1 MANIGMQNMKYA
13 LLVTSGEG
21 AETTYQTAKEFIGAI
36 SASITPNS
44 AEASLY
50 GDDKLMEYSSS
61 FQNATISLSAANDDD
76 GVFAD
81 LLGRKQEAS
90 TGRYRSNINDVAP
103 YVGFGYIV
111 SKMVNGQ
118 TKYRAQ
124 FFPKMKFKPFVPE
137 ASTKGENL
145 EFKTITVEGM
155 TMPNKYGDWESH
167 IDVDSLEAAKSELDK
182 YFTQPLSDPSTNT
195 SSGEGA

>member
-1 MANIGMQNMKYA
+1 MANIGMQGMKYA
-13 LLVTSGEG
+13 LLITEGEG
-21 AETTYQTAKEFIGAI
+21 AETTYQTAKEFAGAI

-61 FQNATISLSAANDDD
+61 FQNATVSLSAADDNDE
-76 GVFAD
+76 VFAD
-81 LLGRKQEAS
+81 LLGRKKEAT

-111 SKMVNGQ
+111 SKMINGQ

-124 FFPKMKFKPFVPE
+124 FFPKMKFKVFVPE

-145 EFKTITVEGM
+145 EFKMITVEGM
-155 TMPNKYGDWESH
+155 TMPSKYGDWESH
-167 IDVDSLEAAKSELDK
+167 IDVDSLSLAQEELNK
-182 YFTQPLSDPSTNT
+182 YFTQPLSDPNT
-195 SSGEGA
+195 SAKP

>member
-90 TGRYRSNINDVAP
+90 TGRYRSNINDIAP

-118 TKYRAQ
+118 TK
-124 FFPKMKFKPFVPE
+124 
-137 ASTKGENL
+137 
-145 EFKTITVEGM
+145 
-155 TMPNKYGDWESH
+155 
-167 IDVDSLEAAKSELDK
+167 
-182 YFTQPLSDPSTNT
+182 
-195 SSGEGA
+195 

>member
-1 MANIGMQNMKYA
+1 MANIGMQGMKYA
-13 LLVTSGEG
+13 LLVTEGEG

-50 GDDKLMEYSSS
+50 GNDKLMEYSSS
-61 FQNATISLSAANDDD
+61 FQNATVSLSAADDNDE
-76 GVFAD
+76 VFAD
-81 LLGRKQEAS
+81 LLGRKKETS

-124 FFPKMKFKPFVPE
+124 FFPKMKFKVFVPE

-155 TMPNKYGDWESH
+155 TMPSKYGDWESH
-167 IDVDSLEAAKSELDK
+167 IDLDSLTAAQEELNK
-182 YFTQPLSDPSTNT
+182 YFTEPLSDPNT
-195 SSGEGA
+195 PKGD

>member
-1 MANIGMQNMKYA
+1 MSNIGMQGMKYA
-13 LLVTSGEG
+13 LLVTEGEG
-21 AETTYQTAKEFIGAI
+21 AETTYSDAKEFIGAI

-50 GDDKLMEYSSS
+50 GYDKLMECSSS
-61 FQNATISLSAANDDD
+61 FQNATVSLSAADDNDE
-76 GVFAD
+76 VFSD
-81 LLGRKQEAS
+81 LLGRKKETS
-90 TGRYRSNINDVAP
+90 TDRYRSNINATLHLMLGLD
-103 YVGFGYIV
+103 IV
-111 SKMVNGQ
+111 SKMINGQ

-155 TMPNKYGDWESH
+155 KMPNTYGD
-167 IDVDSLEAAKSELDK
+167 
-182 YFTQPLSDPSTNT
+182 
-195 SSGEGA
+195 

>member
-1 MANIGMQNMKYA
+1 MASIGMQGMKYA
-13 LLVTSGEG
+13 ILVTEGEG

-36 SASITPNS
+36 SANITPNS

-61 FQNATISLSAANDDD
+61 FQNATVSLTAADDNDE
-76 GVFAD
+76 VFAD
-81 LLGRKQEAS
+81 LLGRKKETS

-111 SKMVNGQ
+111 SKMINGQ

-124 FFPKMKFKPFVPE
+124 FFPKMRFKVFVPE

-155 TMPNKYGDWESH
+155 TMPSKYGDWESH
-167 IDVDSLEAAKSELDK
+167 IDVDSLTAAQDELNK
-182 YFTQPLSDPSTNT
+182 YFTQPLSDPNT
-195 SSGEGA
+195 

>member
-1 MANIGMQNMKYA
+1 MANIGMQGMKYA
-13 LLVTSGEG
+13 LLVTEGDG
-21 AETTYQTAKEFIGAI
+21 AETTYEAAKEFIGAI

-61 FQNATISLSAANDDD
+61 FQNATVSLSAADDNDA
-76 GVFAD
+76 VFAD
-81 LLGRKQEAS
+81 LLGRKKETT

-111 SKMVNGQ
+111 SKMTNGQ

-124 FFPKMKFKPFVPE
+124 FFPKMKFKAFVPE

-155 TMPNKYGDWESH
+155 TMPSKYGDWESH
-167 IDVDSLEAAKSELDK
+167 IDVDSLSEAQAELNK
-182 YFTQPLSDPSTNT
+182 YFTQPLSDPNAK
-195 SSGEGA
+195 GD

>member
-1 MANIGMQNMKYA
+1 MANIGMQGMKYA
-13 LLVTSGEG
+13 LLVTEGEG
-21 AETTYQTAKEFIGAI
+21 AEVKYETAKEFIGAI

-61 FQNATISLSAANDDD
+61 FQNATVSLTAADDNDE
-76 GVFAD
+76 VFAD
-81 LLGRKQEAS
+81 LLGRKKETS

-111 SKMVNGQ
+111 SKMINGQ

-124 FFPKMKFKPFVPE
+124 FFPKMKFKAFVPE

-155 TMPNKYGDWESH
+155 TMPSKFGDWESH
-167 IDVDSLEAAKSELDK
+167 IDVDSLAAAQEELNK
-182 YFTQPLSDPSTNT
+182 YFTQPLSDPNT
-195 SSGEGA
+195 DGSI

>member
-1 MANIGMQNMKYA
+1 MANIGMQGMKYA
-13 LLVTSGEG
+13 LLVTEGEG
-21 AETTYQTAKEFIGAI
+21 AQTTYQAAKEFTGAI

-50 GDDKLMEYSSS
+50 GDDKLLEYSSS
-61 FQNATISLSAANDDD
+61 FQNATVSLSAADDNDA
-76 GVFAD
+76 VFAD
-81 LLGRKQEAS
+81 LLGRKKETS

-111 SKMVNGQ
+111 SKMINGQ

-124 FFPKMKFKPFVPE
+124 FFPKMKFKVFVPE

-155 TMPNKYGDWESH
+155 TMPSKWEDWESH
-167 IDVDSLEAAKSELDK
+167 IDVDSLSAAQDELNK
-182 YFTQPLSDPSTNT
+182 YFTQPLSDPN
-195 SSGEGA
+195 SSSKP

>member
-13 LLVTSGEG
+13 LLITEGEG
-21 AETTYQTAKEFIGAI
+21 AETTYQTAKEFVGAI

-61 FQNATISLSAANDDD
+61 FQNATVSLSAADDNDE
-76 GVFAD
+76 VFAD
-81 LLGRKQEAS
+81 LLGRKKEA
-90 TGRYRSNINDVAP
+90 TTERYRSNINDVAP

-111 SKMVNGQ
+111 SKMINVK

-145 EFKTITVEGM
+145 EFKTITVEGV
-155 TMPNKYGDWESH
+155 TMPSRWGDWESH
-167 IDVDSLEAAKSELDK
+167 IDVDSLSAAQEELNK
-182 YFTQPLSDPSTNT
+182 YFTQPLSDPN
-195 SSGEGA
+195 SSSKT

>member
-1 MANIGMQNMKYA
+1 MANIGMQGMKYA
-13 LLVTSGEG
+13 LLITEGEG
-21 AETTYQTAKEFIGAI
+21 AETTYQAAKEFIGAI

-61 FQNATISLSAANDDD
+61 FQNATVSLSAADDNDE
-76 GVFAD
+76 VFAD
-81 LLGRKQEAS
+81 LLGRKKETT

-111 SKMVNGQ
+111 SKMINGQ
-118 TKYRAQ
+118 TKYRSQ
-124 FFPKMKFKPFVPE
+124 FFPKMKFKVFVPE
-137 ASTKGENL
+137 ASTKGKNL

-155 TMPNKYGDWESH
+155 TMPSKYGDWESH
-167 IDVDSLEAAKSELDK
+167 IDVDSLSAAQEELNK
-182 YFTQPLSDPSTNT
+182 YFTQPLSDPDN
-195 SSGEGA
+195 SSKP

>member
-1 MANIGMQNMKYA
+1 MANIGMQGMKYA
-13 LLVTSGEG
+13 LLVTEGEG

-50 GDDKLMEYSSS
+50 GDDKMLEYSSS
-61 FQNATISLSAANDDD
+61 FQNATVSLTVADDNDE
-76 GVFAD
+76 VFAD
-81 LLGRKQEAS
+81 LLGRKKEDA

-111 SKMVNGQ
+111 SKMINGQ

-124 FFPKMKFKPFVPE
+124 FFPKMKFKVFVPE

-155 TMPNKYGDWESH
+155 TMPSKYGDWESH
-167 IDVDSLEAAKSELDK
+167 IDLDSLTAAQEELNK
-182 YFTQPLSDPSTNT
+182 YFTEPLSDPNT
-195 SSGEGA
+195 PKGD

>member
-1 MANIGMQNMKYA
+1 MANIGMQGMKYA
-13 LLVTSGEG
+13 LLVTEGEG

-61 FQNATISLSAANDDD
+61 FQNATVSLSAADDNDE
-76 GVFAD
+76 VFAD
-81 LLGRKQEAS
+81 LLGRKKETS

-124 FFPKMKFKPFVPE
+124 FFPKMKFKVFVPE

-155 TMPNKYGDWESH
+155 TMPSKYGDWESH
-167 IDVDSLEAAKSELDK
+167 IDLDSLTAAQEELNK
-182 YFTQPLSDPSTNT
+182 YFTEPLSDPNT
-195 SSGEGA
+195 PKGD

>member
-1 MANIGMQNMKYA
+1 MANIGMQGMKYA
-13 LLVTSGEG
+13 LLVTEGEG
-21 AETTYQTAKEFIGAI
+21 AETTYETAKEFIGAI

-44 AEASLY
+44 AEASLH

-61 FQNATISLSAANDDD
+61 FQNATVSLSAADDNDE
-76 GVFAD
+76 VFAD
-81 LLGRKQEAS
+81 LLGRKKEAT

-111 SKMVNGQ
+111 SKMINGQ

-124 FFPKMKFKPFVPE
+124 FFPKMKFKVFVPE

-155 TMPNKYGDWESH
+155 TMPSKYGDWESH
-167 IDVDSLEAAKSELDK
+167 IDVDSLTAAQEELNK
-182 YFTQPLSDPSTNT
+182 YFTQPLSDPS
-195 SSGEGA
+195 SSSKP

>member
-1 MANIGMQNMKYA
+1 MANIGMQGMKYA
-13 LLVTSGEG
+13 LLVTEGEG
-21 AETTYQTAKEFIGAI
+21 AETTYESAKEFIGAI

-61 FQNATISLSAANDDD
+61 FQNATVSLSAADDNDE
-76 GVFAD
+76 VFAD
-81 LLGRKQEAS
+81 LLGRKKEAT

-111 SKMVNGQ
+111 SKMINGK

-155 TMPNKYGDWESH
+155 TMPSKLGDWESH
-167 IDVDSLEAAKSELDK
+167 IDVDSLSAAQEELNK
-182 YFTQPLSDPSTNT
+182 YFTQPLSDPN
-195 SSGEGA
+195 SSNKP

>member
-1 MANIGMQNMKYA
+1 MANIGMQGMKYA
-13 LLVTSGEG
+13 LLVTDGEV
-21 AETTYQTAKEFIGAI
+21 AETTYSEAKGFIGAI

-50 GDDKLMEYSSS
+50 GDDKMLEYSSS
-61 FQNATISLSAANDDD
+61 FQNATVSLTVADDNDE
-76 GVFAD
+76 VFAD
-81 LLGRKQEAS
+81 LLGRKKEDA

-111 SKMVNGQ
+111 SKMINGQ

-124 FFPKMKFKPFVPE
+124 FFPKMKFKVFVPE

-155 TMPNKYGDWESH
+155 TMPNKYGDWEAH
-167 IDVDSLEAAKSELDK
+167 IDVDSLTVAQEELNK
-182 YFTQPLSDPSTNT
+182 YFTTPLSDPAKQ
-195 SSGEGA
+195 GV

>member
-1 MANIGMQNMKYA
+1 MASIGMQGMKYA
-13 LLVTSGEG
+13 LLVTDGEG

-36 SASITPNS
+36 SANITPNS

-61 FQNATISLSAANDDD
+61 FQNATVSLTAADDNDE
-76 GVFAD
+76 VFAD
-81 LLGRKQEAS
+81 LLGRKKETS

-111 SKMVNGQ
+111 SKMINGQ

-124 FFPKMKFKPFVPE
+124 FFPKMRFKVFVPE

-155 TMPNKYGDWESH
+155 TMPSKYGDWESH
-167 IDVDSLEAAKSELDK
+167 IDVDSLTAAQDELNK
-182 YFTQPLSDPSTNT
+182 YFTQPLSDSNT
-195 SSGEGA
+195 KKGD

>member
-1 MANIGMQNMKYA
+1 MANIGMQSMKYA
-13 LLVTSGEG
+13 LLVMEGEG
-21 AETTYQTAKEFIGAI
+21 AETTYESAKEFIGAI

-61 FQNATISLSAANDDD
+61 FQNATVSLSAADDNDA
-76 GVFAD
+76 VFAD
-81 LLGRKQEAS
+81 LLGRKKETS

-111 SKMVNGQ
+111 SKMINGQ

-124 FFPKMKFKPFVPE
+124 FFPKMKFKVFVPE

-155 TMPNKYGDWESH
+155 TMPSKYGDWESH
-167 IDVDSLEAAKSELDK
+167 IDVDSLTAAQEELNK
-182 YFTQPLSDPSTNT
+182 YFTQPLSDPNT
-195 SSGEGA
+195 KGD

>member
-1 MANIGMQNMKYA
+1 MANIGMQGMKYA
-13 LLVTSGEG
+13 LLVTEREG
-21 AETTYQTAKEFIGAI
+21 AETTYESAKEFIGAI

-61 FQNATISLSAANDDD
+61 FQNATVSLSAADDNDA
-76 GVFAD
+76 VFVD
-81 LLGRKQEAS
+81 LLGRKKETA

-111 SKMVNGQ
+111 SEMINSK

-124 FFPKMKFKPFVPE
+124 FFPKMKFKVFAPE
-137 ASTKGENL
+137 VSTKGENL
-145 EFKTITVEGM
+145 EFKTIAVEGM
-155 TMPNKYGDWESH
+155 TMPSKYGD
-167 IDVDSLEAAKSELDK
+167 
-182 YFTQPLSDPSTNT
+182 
-195 SSGEGA
+195 

>member
-1 MANIGMQNMKYA
+1 MANIGMQGMKYA
-13 LLVTSGEG
+13 LLVTEGEG
-21 AETTYQTAKEFIGAI
+21 AETTYESAKEFIGAI

-61 FQNATISLSAANDDD
+61 FQNATVSLSAADDNDE
-76 GVFAD
+76 VFAD
-81 LLGRKQEAS
+81 LLGRKKEAT

-111 SKMVNGQ
+111 SKMINGK

-155 TMPNKYGDWESH
+155 TMPSKLGDRESH
-167 IDVDSLEAAKSELDK
+167 IDVDSLSAAQEELNK
-182 YFTQPLSDPSTNT
+182 YFTQPLSDPN
-195 SSGEGA
+195 SSNKP

>member
-1 MANIGMQNMKYA
+1 MANIGMQGMKYA
-13 LLVTSGEG
+13 LLVTEGEG
-21 AETTYQTAKEFIGAI
+21 AETTYESAKEFIGAI

-61 FQNATISLSAANDDD
+61 FQNATVSLSAADDNDE
-76 GVFAD
+76 VFAD
-81 LLGRKQEAS
+81 LLGRKKEAT
-90 TGRYRSNINDVAP
+90 TGRYRSNINDVAS

-111 SKMVNGQ
+111 SKMINGQ

-124 FFPKMKFKPFVPE
+124 FFPKMKFKVFVPE

-155 TMPNKYGDWESH
+155 TMPSKYGDWESH
-167 IDVDSLEAAKSELDK
+167 IDVDSLTAAQEELNK
-182 YFTQPLSDPSTNT
+182 YFTQPLSDPNAS
-195 SSGEGA
+195 AKP

>member
-1 MANIGMQNMKYA
+1 MANIGMQGMKCA
-13 LLVTSGEG
+13 LLVTEGEG
-21 AETTYQTAKEFIGAI
+21 AETTYQAAKEFIGAI

-61 FQNATISLSAANDDD
+61 FQNATADDNDEM
-76 GVFAD
+76 FAD
-81 LLGRKQEAS
+81 LLGRKKE
-90 TGRYRSNINDVAP
+90 TLTVRYRSNINDVAP

-111 SKMVNGQ
+111 SKMINGQ

-124 FFPKMKFKPFVPE
+124 FFPKIKFKPFVPE
-137 ASTKGENL
+137 AFTKGENL

-155 TMPNKYGDWESH
+155 TMPSKYGDWASH
-167 IDVDSLEAAKSELDK
+167 IDVDSLNAAQERK
-182 YFTQPLSDPSTNT
+182 N
-195 SSGEGA
+195 

>member
-1 MANIGMQNMKYA
+1 MASIGMQGMKYA
-13 LLVTSGEG
+13 LLVTEGEG

-36 SASITPNS
+36 SANITPNS

-61 FQNATISLSAANDDD
+61 FQNATVSLTAADDNDE
-76 GVFAD
+76 VFAD
-81 LLGRKQEAS
+81 LLGRKKETS

-111 SKMVNGQ
+111 SKMINGQ

-124 FFPKMKFKPFVPE
+124 FFPKMRFKVFVPE

-155 TMPNKYGDWESH
+155 TMPSKYGDWESH
-167 IDVDSLEAAKSELDK
+167 IDVDSLTAAQDELNK
-182 YFTQPLSDPSTNT
+182 YFTQPLSDPNT
-195 SSGEGA
+195 EKGD

>member
-1 MANIGMQNMKYA
+1 MANIGMQGMKYA
-13 LLVTSGEG
+13 LLVTEGEG

-61 FQNATISLSAANDDD
+61 FQNATVSLSAADDNDE
-76 GVFAD
+76 VFAD
-81 LLGRKQEAS
+81 LLGRKKEAS

-111 SKMVNGQ
+111 SKMINGK

-124 FFPKMKFKPFVPE
+124 FFPKMKFKVFVPE

-155 TMPNKYGDWESH
+155 TMPSKYGDWESH
-167 IDVDSLEAAKSELDK
+167 IDVDSLTAAQEELDK
-182 YFTQPLSDPSTNT
+182 YFTQPLSDPN
-195 SSGEGA
+195 SSSKP

>member
-1 MANIGMQNMKYA
+1 MANIGMQGMKYA
-13 LLVTSGEG
+13 LLVTEGEG
-21 AETTYQTAKEFIGAI
+21 AETTYESAKEFIGAI

-61 FQNATISLSAANDDD
+61 FQNATVSLSAADDNDA
-76 GVFAD
+76 VFAD
-81 LLGRKQEAS
+81 LLGRKKEAS

-111 SKMVNGQ
+111 SKMINGQ

-124 FFPKMKFKPFVPE
+124 FFPKMKFKVFVPE

-155 TMPNKYGDWESH
+155 TMPSKYGDWESH
-167 IDVDSLEAAKSELDK
+167 IDVDSLSLAQEELNK
-182 YFTQPLSDPSTNT
+182 YFTQPLSDPNT
-195 SSGEGA
+195 KGD

>member
-1 MANIGMQNMKYA
+1 MANIGMQGMKYA
-13 LLVTSGEG
+13 LLVTEGEG

-36 SASITPNS
+36 SASITPIS

-61 FQNATISLSAANDDD
+61 FQNATVSLSAADDNDE
-76 GVFAD
+76 VFAD
-81 LLGRKQEAS
+81 LLGRKKETS

-124 FFPKMKFKPFVPE
+124 FFPKMKFKVFVPE

-155 TMPNKYGDWESH
+155 TMPSKYGDWESH
-167 IDVDSLEAAKSELDK
+167 IDLDSLTAAQEELNK
-182 YFTQPLSDPSTNT
+182 YFTEPLSDPNT
-195 SSGEGA
+195 PKGD

>member
-1 MANIGMQNMKYA
+1 MASIGMQGMKYA
-13 LLVTSGEG
+13 LLVTEGEG

-36 SASITPNS
+36 SANITPNS

-61 FQNATISLSAANDDD
+61 FQNATVSLTAADDNDE
-76 GVFAD
+76 VFAD
-81 LLGRKQEAS
+81 LLGRKKETS

-111 SKMVNGQ
+111 SKMINGQ

-124 FFPKMKFKPFVPE
+124 FFPKMRFKVFVPE

-155 TMPNKYGDWESH
+155 TMPSKYGDWESH
-167 IDVDSLEAAKSELDK
+167 IDVDSLTAAQDELNK
-182 YFTQPLSDPSTNT
+182 YFTQPLSDPNT
-195 SSGEGA
+195 

>member
-1 MANIGMQNMKYA
+1 MANVGLQNMKYA
-13 LLVTSGEG
+13 LLVTQGEG
-21 AETTYQTAKEFIGAI
+21 AETTYQAPKSFKGAI
-36 SASITPNS
+36 SASISPTS

-50 GDDKLMEYSSS
+50 GDDKLLEYVSS
-61 FQNATISLSAANDDD
+61 FQSATVSLTAADDNDQ
-76 GVFAD
+76 VFAD

-90 TGRYRSNINDVAP
+90 TGRYRSNINDTAP
-103 YVGFGYIV
+103 YIGFGYVV
-111 SKMVNGQ
+111 SKIVDGK

-145 EFKTITVEGM
+145 EFKTITVEGL

-167 IDVDSLEAAKSELDK
+167 IDVDTLEDAKDELNK
-182 YFTQPLSDPSTNT
+182 YFTVPLSDPEDTAT
-195 SSGEGA
+195 EP

>member
-1 MANIGMQNMKYA
+1 MANIGMQGMKYA
-13 LLVTSGEG
+13 LLVTDGEG
-21 AETTYQTAKEFIGAI
+21 AETTYSEAKGFTGAI

-50 GDDKLMEYSSS
+50 GDDKLLEYSSS
-61 FQNATISLSAANDDD
+61 FQNATVSLTVADDNDE
-76 GVFAD
+76 VFAD
-81 LLGRKQEAS
+81 LLGRKKEDA

-111 SKMVNGQ
+111 SKMINGK

-124 FFPKMKFKPFVPE
+124 FFPKMKFKVFVPE

-167 IDVDSLEAAKSELDK
+167 IDVDSLAAAQEELNK
-182 YFTQPLSDPSTNT
+182 YFTQPLSDPNT
-195 SSGEGA
+195 DGSI

>member
-1 MANIGMQNMKYA
+1 MANIGMHGMKYA
-13 LLVTSGEG
+13 LLVTEGEG
-21 AETTYQTAKEFIGAI
+21 AETTYETAKEFIGAI

-61 FQNATISLSAANDDD
+61 FQNATVSLSAADDNDE
-76 GVFAD
+76 VFAD
-81 LLGRKQEAS
+81 LLGRKKEAT

-111 SKMVNGQ
+111 SKMINGK

-155 TMPNKYGDWESH
+155 TMSSKYGDWESH
-167 IDVDSLEAAKSELDK
+167 IDLDSLTAAQEELNK
-182 YFTQPLSDPSTNT
+182 YFTQPLSDPNT
-195 SSGEGA
+195 QKGD